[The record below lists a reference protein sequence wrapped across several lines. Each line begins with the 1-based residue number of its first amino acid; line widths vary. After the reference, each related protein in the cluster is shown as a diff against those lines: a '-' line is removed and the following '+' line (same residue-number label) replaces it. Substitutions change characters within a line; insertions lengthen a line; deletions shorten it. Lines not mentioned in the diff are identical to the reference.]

1 MTILKLE
8 QGSVIRD
15 NNLIKLES
23 EKWVIEIG
31 EWILEIKK
39 WEN

>member
-15 NNLIKLES
+15 NNLIKLEK

-31 EWILEIKK
+31 E
-39 WEN
+39 